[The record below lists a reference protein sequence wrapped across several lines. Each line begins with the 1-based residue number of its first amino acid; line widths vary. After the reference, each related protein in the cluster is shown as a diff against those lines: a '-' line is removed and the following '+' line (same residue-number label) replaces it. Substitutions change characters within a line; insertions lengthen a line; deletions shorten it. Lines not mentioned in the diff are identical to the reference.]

1 MSYDFDY
8 IISLALLYDT
18 CDCNSAN
25 GYLRMFARLRRN
37 TNCKMRGNSCDLFGN
52 MKPAPIPEDIYP
64 TIGYQN
70 DLNWMILSN
79 KDTGSDLHNDPD
91 VMGAW
96 NYLINGKKHWV
107 VFPKG
112 EFCGLTRYS
121 WITFESFRGRCGFR
135 TVVRSQVF

>member
-1 MSYDFDY
+1 MSCDFDY
-8 IISLALLYDT
+8 IISLALMLYDT

-70 DLNWMILSN
+70 DLDWMILSN

-96 NYLINGKKHWV
+96 NYLINGKKHWA

-112 EFCGLTRYS
+112 AYSVQTR
-121 WITFESFRGRCGFR
+121 
-135 TVVRSQVF
+135 